1 MDLIHPG
8 LLKQSITFWRD
19 NQHVKEHQVGSNSPM
34 IKYIPWV
41 CNELNTMDLIHFY
54 FFRENDFH
62 QPIHWKVDGNT
73 ITQLSNAKILPNSSY
88 FFGRSPLFY
97 YYICYNFFGC
107 LFIYFLIKGTCSN
120 WLIQGCHWGPW
131 ARDFSQFLSI
141 LAPATLLK

>member
-1 MDLIHPG
+1 
-8 LLKQSITFWRD
+8 
-19 NQHVKEHQVGSNSPM
+19 M

-41 CNELNTMDLIHFY
+41 CNVLNTMDLIHFY

-88 FFGRSPLFY
+88 FFGRSPFFYYYFLVFFFGTFFY
-97 YYICYNFFGC
+97 YYICYNFFW
-107 LFIYFLIKGTCSN
+107 LFIYFFFIKGTCREFYLVCLSN
-120 WLIQGCHWGPW
+120 WLIQGCQWGSW

>member
-1 MDLIHPG
+1 
-8 LLKQSITFWRD
+8 
-19 NQHVKEHQVGSNSPM
+19 M

-88 FFGRSPLFY
+88 FFGRSPLFH

-107 LFIYFLIKGTCSN
+107 LFINFLIKGTCRELYLVCLSN
-120 WLIQGCHWGPW
+120 WLIQGCQWGSW

-141 LAPATLLK
+141 LAPATLLNNSCLIQLFWLP